1 MINFWRIKI
10 FLKNKNKNNLKN
22 KIINILK
29 LSSDSKD
36 IEVDSFSILLLID
49 QLENE
54 YNTEIELDD
63 FDIKKASKM
72 KYLLIILKKKLTLN
86 GVG

>member
-1 MINFWRIKI
+1 M
-10 FLKNKNKNNLKN
+10 NKNNLKN

-54 YNTEIELDD
+54 YNIEIELDD

-72 KYLLIILKKKLTLN
+72 KYLLDYFEKKVNT
-86 GVG
+86 

>member
-1 MINFWRIKI
+1 M
-10 FLKNKNKNNLKN
+10 NKNNLKN

-36 IEVDSFSILLLID
+36 IEVDSFSILLLLD

-54 YNTEIELDD
+54 YNIEIELDD

-72 KYLLIILKKKLTLN
+72 KYLLDYFEKS
-86 GVG
+86 

>member
-1 MINFWRIKI
+1 M
-10 FLKNKNKNNLKN
+10 NKNNLKN

-54 YNTEIELDD
+54 YNIEIELDD
-63 FDIKKASKM
+63 FDIKKESKM
-72 KYLLIILKKKLTLN
+72 KYLLDYFEKKVNT
-86 GVG
+86 